1 MLSYAR
7 KMNGSQRL
15 RRRSAGTEGFTLTE
29 LLVVLGIV
37 ALLAALV
44 APQVVRYLSKARTDT
59 ATAQIKNIEG
69 ALELYY
75 LDVGA
80 YPLASDG
87 LEALFTAPA
96 NAPAWKGPYLKQRD
110 GLSDPWGRQYLYQSP
125 GQHGDFDISSL
136 GRDGREGGKN
146 EDADITS
153 W

>member
-1 MLSYAR
+1 MANHAAGSR
-7 KMNGSQRL
+7 KLQRPD
-15 RRRSAGTEGFTLTE
+15 GNEGFTLTE
-29 LLVVLGIV
+29 LLVVLGII

-75 LDVGA
+75 LDVGS
-80 YPLASDG
+80 YPPANEG

-96 NAPAWKGPYLKQRD
+96 NAPSWKGPYLKQRD
-110 GLSDPWGRQYLYQSP
+110 GLADPWGRAYIYQSP
-125 GQHGDFDISSL
+125 GQHGDFDISSF
-136 GRDGREGGKN
+136 GRDGREGGSG
-146 EDADITS
+146 EDIDITS

>member
-1 MLSYAR
+1 MMSRVR
-7 KMNGSQRL
+7 KSL
-15 RRRSAGTEGFTLTE
+15 KSKRSVGNEGFTLTE

-59 ATAQIKNIEG
+59 ASAQIKNLES

-75 LDVGA
+75 LDIGG
-80 YPLASDG
+80 YPPANGG

-96 NAPAWKGPYLKQRD
+96 NVQSWKGPYLKQRD
-110 GLSDPWGRQYLYQSP
+110 GLADPWGRPYIYQSP

-136 GRDGREGGKN
+136 GRDGREGGTG
-146 EDADITS
+146 EDTDVTS

>member
-1 MLSYAR
+1 MSRLPSSR
-7 KMNGSQRL
+7 KP
-15 RRRSAGTEGFTLTE
+15 RRPDGTEGFTLTE

-44 APQVVRYLSKARTDT
+44 APQVVRYLGKARSDT
-59 ATAQIKNIEG
+59 ATAQIRNIEG

-75 LDVGA
+75 LDVGS
-80 YPLASDG
+80 YPSASDG
-87 LEALFTAPA
+87 LDALFTAPA
-96 NAPAWKGPYLKQRD
+96 NAASWKGPYLKQRD
-110 GLSDPWGRQYLYQSP
+110 GLIDPWGKPYLYQSP

-136 GRDGREGGKN
+136 GRDGRENGDG

>member
-1 MLSYAR
+1 MQDFHPTHQPSSG
-7 KMNGSQRL
+7 KQT
-15 RRRSAGTEGFTLTE
+15 GTEGFTLTE
-29 LLVVLGIV
+29 LLVVLGII

-75 LDVGA
+75 LDVGS
-80 YPLASDG
+80 YPLVNDG
-87 LEALFTAPA
+87 LEALFTSPA
-96 NAPAWKGPYLKQRD
+96 NVLSWKGPYLKRRD
-110 GLSDPWGRQYLYQSP
+110 GLADPWGRAYLYQSP

-136 GRDGREGGKN
+136 GRDGHEGGKG

>member
-1 MLSYAR
+1 MTSLTS
-7 KMNGSQRL
+7 SQHKP
-15 RRRSAGTEGFTLTE
+15 RRPDGTEGFTLTE

-59 ATAQIKNIEG
+59 ATAQVRNIEG

-75 LDVGA
+75 LDVGS
-80 YPLASDG
+80 YPAANDG
-87 LEALFTAPA
+87 LEALFTSPV

-110 GLSDPWGRQYLYQSP
+110 GLADPWGRPYLYQSP

-136 GRDGREGGKN
+136 GRDGREGGTG